1 MSKLNLSML
10 AWPEFLS
17 KSRRD
22 YKLELRNLD
31 LILPSQY
38 QGLQVTKSF
47 QCSLS
52 HVKIKPP

>member
-1 MSKLNLSML
+1 ML

-22 YKLELRNLD
+22 YKLELRNID